1 MSKELGEIEFWVAKE
16 WTMVYHNG
24 LLVRAGDSYLAD
36 EWLQELA
43 GVKVVQDD
51 ASVCIPDGRNALH
64 TLAEA
69 EAAMEAHQHRTQVA
83 ENMRIE
89 ARRLLAEAD
98 GLEAQ
103 K

>member
-51 ASVCIPDGRNALH
+51 ASVCIPDGHNALR

-69 EAAMEAHQHRTQVA
+69 EAAMEDHRENVQVA
-83 ENMRIE
+83 ENMRVK
-89 ARRLLAEAD
+89 ARRLLADAD
-98 GLEAQ
+98 ALEA
-103 K
+103 KR